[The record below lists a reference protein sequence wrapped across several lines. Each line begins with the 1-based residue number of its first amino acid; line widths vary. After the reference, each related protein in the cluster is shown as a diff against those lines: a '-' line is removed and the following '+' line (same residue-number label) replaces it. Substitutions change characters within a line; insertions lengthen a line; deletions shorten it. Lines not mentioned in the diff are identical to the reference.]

1 MIHDHIVRLEN
12 DKSSFKKIGTYS
24 HLNDLAYKQM
34 PQIRLWVKG
43 IEMTFLAD
51 SGASNSVIRMD
62 EIDPIPKLSGNFVW
76 STSASGHTVREDF
89 TVPLRCEDENGT
101 SFKHCFLLSQYCPQN
116 LLGRDLM
123 CKLGVCLL
131 ASPDGIQVAQCQ
143 IHTLATIQQSQL
155 YIYQWKLKDDELK
168 KLVNATKDRVSS
180 NSEIMPFSYLH
191 CSAHV
196 SFGRDEMFEQ
206 KWFQCTDTIDLKW
219 LIWIFFVPTMKVI
232 GNQNS
237 FVTNKIPL
245 KYLLLCSTEESK
257 SLRFE

>member
-1 MIHDHIVRLEN
+1 
-12 DKSSFKKIGTYS
+12 
-24 HLNDLAYKQM
+24 
-34 PQIRLWVKG
+34 
-43 IEMTFLAD
+43 
-51 SGASNSVIRMD
+51 MD

-76 STSASGHTVREDF
+76 STSASGHTVKEDF

-101 SFKHCFLLSQYCPQN
+101 SFKHCFLLSQSCPQN

-143 IHTLATIQQSQL
+143 IKTLATIQQSQL
-155 YIYQWKLKDDELK
+155 YIYQWKLKDDELCE
-168 KLVNATKDRVSS
+168 KLVNAAKDRVSP
-180 NSEIMPFSYLH
+180 NSEIMPFSDLH

-219 LIWIFFVPTMKVI
+219 LIWTENRFAVAVDLRNEQQKFFDVVDSLPHVSLSKKNNDHCEDI
-232 GNQNS
+232 GL
-237 FVTNKIPL
+237 FVKMCMFHVNWVGTAEEHFECPIQCCL
-245 KYLLLCSTEESK
+245 HTECVCMSLLLKLYAQSV
-257 SLRFE
+257 